1 MLLFAAVAVAAV
13 AAVAA
18 ELCAA
23 AGAAAVAG
31 GAAAAAHAGDGAACA
46 KSHDLTAGL
55 QSIAD
60 FPKVAFGSKA
70 TDTGYLRR
78 VRFTPGSD
86 RRADISDG
94 QLRANRGLT
103 THSKRPVAANSVAAM
118 LCLAALKIQGN
129 SDGISTGLRQRHS
142 IFRMPSF
149 SDGLGRARRTPPSEG
164 YAPPLQGA
172 WQPFGLGS
180 DDP

>member
-55 QSIAD
+55 QSINSLVATQRKLHPADSIAD

-78 VRFTPGSD
+78 VGLPAVATAERTSRMGSFVPIGGSQHIPSD
-86 RRADISDG
+86 RS
-94 QLRANRGLT
+94 
-103 THSKRPVAANSVAAM
+103 
-118 LCLAALKIQGN
+118 
-129 SDGISTGLRQRHS
+129 
-142 IFRMPSF
+142 
-149 SDGLGRARRTPPSEG
+149 PPT
-164 YAPPLQGA
+164 Q
-172 WQPFGLGS
+172 
-180 DDP
+180 